1 MSNQSV
7 RAQGTAGVVSNTGAN
22 FPFRFH
28 GPDSPLCVVDI
39 DSWSGPFSAEV
50 RETACAAL
58 ERGKVLVFPNLPFLF
73 EEDEQCLLSPAL
85 SNGKSKNISR
95 KPTGQLSG
103 IKADSRQTQLVGKMM
118 GRFATN
124 GARLVAE
131 LMPRYADNL
140 ERARTSF
147 RPVEI
152 EGRTSSP
159 LQDDTRLHIDA
170 FPSQPMHGRR
180 ILRLFSNVNPGGAP
194 RVWRVG
200 EPFEDMARKLESCVN
215 EGSRAYSALLATIG
229 ITKKRRS
236 AYDNLMLGYHNAA
249 KLDAAYQADVP
260 QSEIRFPSGV
270 TWLCYTDQVMHAVC
284 SGQFALEQT
293 FHLDVEAMAE
303 PALSPLKVLERL
315 RGHSLS
321 TP

>member
-1 MSNQSV
+1 MSNFSV
-7 RAQGTAGVVSNTGAN
+7 HAKDAASAASNSGGN

-28 GPDSPLCVVDI
+28 GPDSPLCVVDV
-39 DSWSGPFSAEV
+39 DNWTGPFAAEI

-58 ERGKVLVFPNLPFLF
+58 ERGKVLVFPNLPFAF
-73 EEDEQCLLSPAL
+73 EDDEHCLLSPAL

-95 KPTGQLSG
+95 KPTGELSG
-103 IKADSRQTQLVGKMM
+103 ITADSRQTLLAKKMM
-118 GRFATN
+118 ARFATN
-124 GARLVAE
+124 AAHFVAE
-131 LMPRYADNL
+131 LLPRYADNL
-140 ERARTSF
+140 ERARTSY

-152 EGRTSSP
+152 EGRPSSP
-159 LQDDTRLHIDA
+159 LQDDTRLHVDA
-170 FPSQPMHGRR
+170 FPSQPMRGRR
-180 ILRLFSNVNPGGAP
+180 ILRIFTNVNPDGAP
-194 RVWRVG
+194 RIWRVG
-200 EPFEDMARKLESCVN
+200 EPFEDMAGKLQARVS
-215 EGSRAYSALLATIG
+215 EGSSAYSALLATIG
-229 ITKKRRS
+229 ITKTRRS

-249 KLDAAYQADVP
+249 KMDAQYQADVP

-284 SGQFALEQT
+284 SGQYALEQT

-321 TP
+321 NP

>member
-1 MSNQSV
+1 MSDQSV
-7 RAQGTAGVVSNTGAN
+7 RAKGTAGVVSNSGDN

-28 GPDSPLCVVDI
+28 GPDSPLCVVGI
-39 DSWSGPFSAEV
+39 DSWTGPYSAEI
-50 RETACAAL
+50 RETACTAL
-58 ERGKVLVFPNLPFLF
+58 EQGKVLVFPNLPFAF
-73 EEDEQCLLSPAL
+73 EDDEHDLLSPAL

-95 KPTGQLSG
+95 KPTGALSG
-103 IKADSRQTQLVGKMM
+103 ISADNRQRQLVGKMM
-118 GRFATN
+118 GRFATS
-124 GARLVAE
+124 AERLVAE
-131 LMPRYADNL
+131 LMPRYAENL

-152 EGRTSSP
+152 EGRSSSP
-159 LQDDTRLHIDA
+159 LQDDTRLHVDA

-180 ILRLFSNVNPGGAP
+180 ILRLFTNVNPGGAP

-200 EPFEDMARKLESCVN
+200 EPFEDMARKLEPRVN
-215 EGSRAYSALLATIG
+215 EGSRAYAALLATIG
-229 ITKKRRS
+229 ITKRRRS

-249 KLDAAYQADVP
+249 KMDAQYQADVP

-303 PALSPLKVLERL
+303 PALSPLRVLERL

-321 TP
+321 SP